1 MGNKRLRTKSAC
13 ERTESKP
20 QRSVN
25 DLSGL
30 RRVNLCGMTKQQQE
44 AFYAGAKFDTVPGLV
59 EIPVPPVHWRIGE
72 GPRSQSTPSSPITVY
87 GKAPDPLSDP
97 PRGIKLDIESLFATK
112 KVSTEFRDSELG
124 RLLSAS
130 IPERG
135 MRELSQKSETV
146 PVVTSLEGVPRMGSV
161 TSQVE
166 SVTSQLERRTLK
178 KVSGI
183 SGQDLMELL
192 KGSPRQT
199 KAVQKAG
206 ATPVHKGCQFG
217 SVDSHQYNDIT
228 NHLKSIL
235 NVSIAA

>member
-1 MGNKRLRTKSAC
+1 
-13 ERTESKP
+13 
-20 QRSVN
+20 
-25 DLSGL
+25 
-30 RRVNLCGMTKQQQE
+30 MTKQQQE

-130 IPERG
+130 VPERG

-146 PVVTSLEGVPRMGSV
+146 LVTSLEGVPRVG
-161 TSQVE
+161 

-192 KGSPRQT
+192 KGSPHQT

>member
-1 MGNKRLRTKSAC
+1 
-13 ERTESKP
+13 
-20 QRSVN
+20 
-25 DLSGL
+25 
-30 RRVNLCGMTKQQQE
+30 
-44 AFYAGAKFDTVPGLV
+44 
-59 EIPVPPVHWRIGE
+59 
-72 GPRSQSTPSSPITVY
+72 
-87 GKAPDPLSDP
+87 
-97 PRGIKLDIESLFATK
+97 LDIESLFATK

-146 PVVTSLEGVPRMGSV
+146 PVVTSLEGVPRVGSV
-161 TSQVE
+161 TSQV
-166 SVTSQLERRTLK
+166 VNMERRTLK

-199 KAVQKAG
+199 KPVQKSG